1 MQRRSRDR
9 NVRAFEFM
17 IRNEKKIR
25 DAVEEARA
33 NKGSHTG
40 GTPTGH
46 AFISD
51 PTAGEAIRNVEEL
64 SVVEIEGGG
73 RVEWP
78 ERWLRVIDAVRA
90 WCEPFY
96 LRREILRR
104 RYTAKAGQKPARR
117 LKYHATGISAK
128 QGIEKS
134 SVPFAPMRC
143 NAPRRLV
150 SSRYFRQNEKPSR
163 RTAFARREF
172 GENSTGLTL
181 GRLIP

>member
-33 NKGSHTG
+33 NKGGHTG

-64 SVVEIEGGG
+64 SFVEIEGGG

-90 WCEPFY
+90 WCEPDAV
-96 LRREILRR
+96 RAEILRR
-104 RYTAKAGQKPARR
+104 RYNGESYVVTCREV
-117 LKYHATGISAK
+117 HI
-128 QGIEKS
+128 
-134 SVPFAPMRC
+134 
-143 NAPRRLV
+143 
-150 SSRYFRQNEKPSR
+150 SSRVYHDVLYKIRVYAVQCAAQVQVIKVF
-163 RTAFARREF
+163 
-172 GENSTGLTL
+172 
-181 GRLIP
+181 

>member
-33 NKGSHTG
+33 NKGGHTG

-64 SVVEIEGGG
+64 SFVEIEGGG

-78 ERWLRVIDAVRA
+78 ERWLSVIDAVRA

-104 RYTAKAGQKPARR
+104 RYNGESWTKTCAEIK
-117 LKYHATGISAK
+117 IS
-128 QGIEKS
+128 
-134 SVPFAPMRC
+134 RD
-143 NAPRRLV
+143 
-150 SSRYFRQNEKPSR
+150 RYLSETRY
-163 RTAFARREF
+163 REIIRSIRSYALQCAAQVGVIKVF
-172 GENSTGLTL
+172 
-181 GRLIP
+181 

>member
-33 NKGSHTG
+33 NKGGHTG

-46 AFISD
+46 TRISD

-64 SVVEIEGGG
+64 SFVEIEGGG

-78 ERWLRVIDAVRA
+78 ERWLSVIDAVRA
-90 WCEPFY
+90 WCESDGV
-96 LRREILRR
+96 RREILKR
-104 RYTAKAGQKPARR
+104 RYGGESYVVTCREV
-117 LKYHATGISAK
+117 HI
-128 QGIEKS
+128 
-134 SVPFAPMRC
+134 
-143 NAPRRLV
+143 
-150 SSRYFRQNEKPSR
+150 SSRVYHDVLYKIRVYAVQCAAQMQVIKVF
-163 RTAFARREF
+163 
-172 GENSTGLTL
+172 
-181 GRLIP
+181 

>member
-1 MQRRSRDR
+1 MQRKSRDM

-33 NKGSHTG
+33 NKRGHTG
-40 GTPTGH
+40 GTQTGH

-78 ERWLRVIDAVRA
+78 ERWLRVIDAVRS
-90 WCEPFY
+90 WCGNDA
-96 LRREILRR
+96 LKSEI
-104 RYTAKAGQKPARR
+104 
-117 LKYHATGISAK
+117 
-128 QGIEKS
+128 
-134 SVPFAPMRC
+134 
-143 NAPRRLV
+143 
-150 SSRYFRQNEKPSR
+150 
-163 RTAFARREF
+163 FARRYER
-172 GENSTGLTL
+172 GENSHITCYAVNIEINTYYYFLREIRSFAL
-181 GRLIP
+181 QCAAQCQVIRVF

>member
-33 NKGSHTG
+33 SKKSRTG
-40 GTPTGH
+40 RTPTGH
-46 AFISD
+46 AYISD

-64 SVVEIEGGG
+64 SFVEIEGGG

-90 WCEPFY
+90 WCEFSY

-104 RYTAKAGQKPARR
+104 RYDGESWTKTCAEIKISRDR
-117 LKYHATGISAK
+117 YLSETKY
-128 QGIEKS
+128 
-134 SVPFAPMRC
+134 
-143 NAPRRLV
+143 
-150 SSRYFRQNEKPSR
+150 
-163 RTAFARREF
+163 REILRSIRSYALQCAAQMQVVKVF
-172 GENSTGLTL
+172 
-181 GRLIP
+181 